1 VTDKSMNA
9 TLNRGLANSENVKG
23 FEFTNL
29 LDTKTAMGSIL
40 GIFLLLFLYV
50 ISRYNFLVFHTLAEL
65 FSITV
70 AWSLFVVV
78 WNSRHLSDN
87 NAFVFIGIS
96 YLFIGSI
103 DLVHTLSYK
112 GMGVIAKEWGANPS
126 TQLWIAGRLMESI
139 SLLIFPLIFFKR
151 VRNYAIII
159 VYSAITAFVFTA
171 IFYWKIFPDCFIEG
185 VGLTLFKKVNEYIIC
200 IILLTAWMLLYQK
213 KNLLD
218 PTVYRLMAVSI
229 VLTVFE
235 ELAFTLYVSV
245 YGLSNLVGHFF
256 KILSYFLVYLALIRS
271 SLKKPYQTLFR
282 ELNISE
288 KKFKSLFE
296 EMISGVAL
304 HEIICDEKGKPVN
317 YRFVNINSAFE
328 KMTGLKREELIG
340 KTVLEVL
347 PETESFWIETYGRVA
362 LTGHSVQFDNFSK
375 QLNKHFEVKAYSSK
389 YGQFVAV
396 FNDITDKKH
405 SEMEKD
411 KLISELQKA
420 LNEIKTLRG
429 ILPIC
434 SYCKQIRDDKGY
446 WEQIETYIHEHSDT
460 EFSHGICPE
469 CAKKY
474 YPDMDIYDDNGEV
487 TEDM

>member
-1 VTDKSMNA
+1 VTNKSSNA
-9 TLNRGLANSENVKG
+9 TLPGGIVTSENVKG

-29 LDTKTAMGSIL
+29 LDAKTAMGSIL

-50 ISRYNFLVFHTLAEL
+50 ISRYNFLLFHTVAEL

-78 WNSRHLSDN
+78 WNSRHLSNN

-103 DLVHTLSYK
+103 DLMHTLSYK

-139 SLLIFPLIFFKR
+139 SLIIFPLIFFRR
-151 VRNYAIII
+151 VRNHVIII
-159 VYSAITAFVFTA
+159 VFSAITAFLFTT
-171 IFYWKIFPDCFIEG
+171 IFYWKIFPDCYIEG
-185 VGLTLFKKVNEYIIC
+185 VGLTLFKKANEYIIC
-200 IILLTAWMLLYQK
+200 IILSIAWMLLYQK
-213 KNLLD
+213 KNFLD
-218 PTVYRLMAVSI
+218 PTVYRLMSVSI
-229 VLTVFE
+229 VLTVFG

-245 YGLSNLVGHFF
+245 YGLSNLVGHYF
-256 KILSYFLVYLALIRS
+256 KILSYFLVYLALVRS

-282 ELNISE
+282 ELKLSE

-304 HEIICDEKGKPVN
+304 HEIICDEKGKPID
-317 YRFVNINSAFE
+317 YRFLNINSAFE
-328 KMTGLKREELIG
+328 NMTGLKREALIG

-347 PETESFWIETYGRVA
+347 PETEPFWIESYGRVA
-362 LTGHSVQFDNFSK
+362 LSGNSVQFDNFTK
-375 QLNKHFEVKAYSSK
+375 QLNKHFEVRAYSSK
-389 YGQFVAV
+389 YGQFVAL

-411 KLISELQKA
+411 KLIGELQKA

-434 SYCKQIRDDKGY
+434 SYCMQIRDDKGY
-446 WEQIETYIHEHSDT
+446 WNQIETYIEDHSDVD
-460 EFSHGICPE
+460 FSHSICPK

-474 YPDMDIYDDNGEV
+474 YSEMDIYDESGEV
-487 TEDM
+487 TGG